1 MANWCSN
8 WWFAVLFVR
17 MYKYLKWATRAK
29 AAGPHDRQL
38 GEQTG
43 WPAAKSRA
51 KQLGSPPTI
60 PTEQFNSIK
69 SSFLNRKLY
78 LSKFS
83 AHSVNI
89 QTSEFKSRH
98 FLKAKQTKKKYKQA
112 KWQDTSFDLPISAYP
127 TQQLF
132 PHLIQSS
139 GCFPPSLIPVLT
151 TASLLLY
158 LILLNYFCQQ
168 FNFWKINSEKLQMET
183 PQASWIRNW
192 NLFKPT
198 SIFSFLTTTSP
209 Y

>member
-17 MYKYLKWATRAK
+17 MYKYLKWDTRAK

-60 PTEQFNSIK
+60 PTEHFNSIK

-89 QTSEFKSRH
+89 WTSEFKSH
-98 FLKAKQTKKKYKQA
+98 QFLKPKQTKKKIQ
-112 KWQDTSFDLPISAYP
+112 TSQMTGHFFCPPYLC
-127 TQQLF
+127 LF
-132 PHLIQSS
+132 CTAALSSS
-139 GCFPPSLIPVLT
+139 GCFPPSLIPLLLT

-158 LILLNYFCQQ
+158 LTLLNYFCQQ
-168 FNFWKINSEKLQMET
+168 FNFWKINSDKLQMET
-183 PQASWIRNW
+183 PQRSWTGNW
-192 NLFKPT
+192 NIFKST
-198 SIFSFLTTTSP
+198 TVSSLLTTTSP
-209 Y
+209 C